1 MHLSPSILDKEMA
14 FDDQVPYASIRENNW
29 ALFFDFKGY
38 IGARYDL

>member
-1 MHLSPSILDKEMA
+1 MT
-14 FDDQVPYASIRENNW
+14 FDAQVPYASIRENNW